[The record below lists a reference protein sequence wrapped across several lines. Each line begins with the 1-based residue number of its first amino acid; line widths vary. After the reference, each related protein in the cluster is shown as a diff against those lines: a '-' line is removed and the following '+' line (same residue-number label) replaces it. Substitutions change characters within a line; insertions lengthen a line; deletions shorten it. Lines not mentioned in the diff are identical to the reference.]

1 MSAYVIIKI
10 KAENPAKLKD
20 YQAVAPAIIE
30 QFGGKFLAR
39 GGEVERLEGTE
50 EVRRTVIIEFPSLEI
65 AKAFYSSEEYQHAIS
80 LREGVATAEIL
91 VVEGVS

>member
-10 KAENPAKLKD
+10 KTENPALLKD

-30 QFGGKFLAR
+30 QFQGKFLAR

-65 AKAFYSSEEYQHAIS
+65 ANAFYDSEAYQHAIS
-80 LREGVATAEIL
+80 LREGAATAEIL
-91 VVEGVS
+91 AVGGIP